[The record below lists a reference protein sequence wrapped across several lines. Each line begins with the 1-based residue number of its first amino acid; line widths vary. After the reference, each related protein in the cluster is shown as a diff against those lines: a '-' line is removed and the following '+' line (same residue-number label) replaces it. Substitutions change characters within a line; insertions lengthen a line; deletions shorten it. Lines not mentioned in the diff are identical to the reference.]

1 MTMFQVIENYKKSL
15 MNTSLSDSDT
25 INPQKLKLDLLGI
38 IKYARE
44 KGVRVC
50 DLSEEEKKL
59 FLNN

>member
-25 INPQKLKLDLLGI
+25 INPQKLKLDLSGI

-44 KGVRVC
+44 KSVRVC
-50 DLSEEEKKL
+50 EEKKKL